1 MVTENIK
8 RILEFGIFT
17 GCCVMPQL
25 EFAIATN
32 EELILLCHFIDCPE
46 VTQRAKEIWDKRWE
60 IINGK

>member
-1 MVTENIK
+1 
-8 RILEFGIFT
+8 
-17 GCCVMPQL
+17 MPQL